1 MTFNVAVVPISLLLA
16 IAFDKT
22 CKSFKKKSLVGYYR
36 FILLRI
42 IKHENIL
49 SLC

>member
-1 MTFNVAVVPISLLLA
+1 MTFNVAVVPLSLLLA

-22 CKSFKKKSLVGYYR
+22 CKSLKISLVGYYR